1 MSNANANDGGTLM
14 SALES
19 AKEFAQQKFNSMQ
32 IVGRALTDDELKR
45 SDALSKCLEFINQ
58 AIESVS
64 ENDDEK
70 TY

>member
-1 MSNANANDGGTLM
+1 MTNANDDGTLM

-19 AKEFAQQKFNSMQ
+19 AKEFAQQEFNSMQ
-32 IVGRALTDDELKR
+32 IVRRALTDDELKR

-58 AIESVS
+58 AIESVAD
-64 ENDDEK
+64 NDDEN